1 MAISLTPNNLLI
13 SKGTTAQ
20 FTAVATGISTNE
32 SNFMYQWRKRDSN
45 SFPDKVSGVNGE
57 VLTIPNVLE
66 FDKGQYYC
74 IITNEW
80 GTSVESD
87 NVTLTTYGMLIIK
100 CDSGY

>member
-1 MAISLTPNNLLI
+1 MAISLTPNNLSI
-13 SKGTTAQ
+13 GKRTTAQ

-32 SNFMYQWRKRDSN
+32 SNFIYQWRKRNSD

-66 FDKGQYYC
+66 SDEGQYYC

-87 NVTLTTYGMLIIK
+87 NVTLTTYGKLIIK
-100 CDSGY
+100 CNSGY